1 MTICRWISV
10 CYVVVWLRLRGIEK
24 KYLLALWKYLRV
36 VQRQIW
42 LEVTRSKI
50 SRIIAGQRSPI
61 NNPDPPL
68 GATLSPQHSI
78 NTTSF
83 HSKSPEN
90 FDKIIPRVPF
100 LLWFKFRPVLFNR
113 GCWSVFQVYLN
124 ICSPVRGPVVQ
135 ALELETILREV
146 SQSEKAPTML
156 NKCLNTISIHEIGT
170 PMQRS

>member
-1 MTICRWISV
+1 M
-10 CYVVVWLRLRGIEK
+10 
-24 KYLLALWKYLRV
+24 
-36 VQRQIW
+36 
-42 LEVTRSKI
+42 TRSKI

-100 LLWFKFRPVLFNR
+100 LLWFRPPPPCGPVLFNR

-146 SQSEKAPTML
+146 SQCLEKALKRAFSWLKMPTSTFTFKTL
-156 NKCLNTISIHEIGT
+156 HTITHYAKWVLSTVRSRFEI
-170 PMQRS
+170 

>member
-100 LLWFKFRPVLFNR
+100 LLWFRPPPPCGPVLFNR

-135 ALELETILREV
+135 ALPRAGNDPLRSFTIREGPYYAKRV
-146 SQSEKAPTML
+146 PKHSK
-156 NKCLNTISIHEIGT
+156 
-170 PMQRS
+170 

>member
-1 MTICRWISV
+1 MDISLLCCGLIKV
-10 CYVVVWLRLRGIEK
+10 EGNWK
-24 KYLLALWKYLRV
+24 KYLLTVWKYLRV

-100 LLWFKFRPVLFNR
+100 LLWFRPPPPCGPVLFNR

-135 ALELETILREV
+135 ALTRAGNDPSRSFTIREGPFYAKQV
-146 SQSEKAPTML
+146 PKHS
-156 NKCLNTISIHEIGT
+156 
-170 PMQRS
+170 